1 MVELRRK
8 TPTPESKDKGLYAD
22 IVYQVS
28 DGLSKLGRA
37 DGGFLEGLTLYSP
50 EYQAGKTKIV
60 GPVFTVKFAPKSDK
74 SAPRVKGNYID
85 QIPKDSVVFISQPL
99 PHVNGCYGGLMSLR
113 AQILGAKGVVID
125 GHLRDLQEHRD
136 LDFPLFARGVGT
148 TAGGAVCFPSEINVD
163 VKLQSTKQEAIVKP
177 GGYIV
182 ADLDGVVFLPGD
194 VAEEVLELIPGVA
207 SADEKCAEA
216 IRGGMSVQEAFA
228 TFRGE

>member
-1 MVELRRK
+1 M
-8 TPTPESKDKGLYAD
+8 TSTSD
-22 IVYQVS
+22 IVERLSKWSSCDIS

-37 DGGFLEGLTLYSP
+37 DGGFLEGLVLYSP

-60 GPVFTVKFAPKSDK
+60 GPVFTVKFAPKSDS
-74 SAPRVKGNYID
+74 SAPKVKGNYID
-85 QIPKDSVVFISQPL
+85 QIPKDSVVFISQPA
-99 PHVNGCYGGLMSLR
+99 PHVNACYGGLMSLR

-136 LDFPLFARGVGT
+136 LRFPLFARGTGT

-163 VKLQSTKQEAIVKP
+163 VKLQSAKQDATISP
-177 GGYIV
+177 GGYII

-194 VAEEVLELIPGVA
+194 LAEQVLEKIPGLA
-207 SADEKCAEA
+207 AADDRCAEA

-228 TFRGE
+228 TFRGK